1 MDSKGIYARSFDESL
16 IRELP
21 HLRIAPLRE
30 PVPSRSLRTPSTL
43 EPNASGSREPN
54 ALSKAGVPPP
64 RNESSGPV
72 LEGHNASRLKK
83 NDYFSD
89 SPSEPPPPRPILP
102 AFVNL
107 RALER
112 FPYSSF
118 DDDGVH
124 SRKRRRVDI
133 QSDTFGEHLQL
144 PFPQAQK
151 EQRPPPFGPFAI
163 LNGLNEPPPNAAL
176 LPPIEPGSITQLLTK
191 PSRGSI
197 AVEPA
202 LLAASSAP
210 DTQSVERIE
219 VERIEGRIADILDS
233 PIAEKPN
240 FSHDPTH
247 DKVESAFDSVS
258 LAKESEGPCEPLSP
272 KTRGRSR
279 KNLRKWTDEET
290 ISLLRGVVRCGIGNW
305 KEILAQPELNFN
317 KRSASNLKDRF
328 RVCCPWAY
336 RASNPEDAL
345 SHLRD
350 ALAKAISKVE
360 SDTSGKLLSK
370 SQQLPPVSGPP
381 LLTGTPDLTSSG
393 SISSFSSIET
403 SRSSGEHNLPENNMP
418 TLSKP
423 PESTSGIAEPP
434 VKCRRRVRRPFTA
447 AEDEALLKGYS
458 VHGFQWTLIQQ
469 DKRLNLGH
477 RRATDLRDRFRTKFP
492 HAYRDGGSVSG
503 GTLLAQMTKDYP
515 IKDGKTGSPE
525 GKLRLSEHKRTRN
538 LGQPN
543 GPNALGTLDVA
554 MPSLVLPL
562 ATRESSAYVPSTGFS
577 FPLDDNSTIPV
588 NVDLPP
594 LIWDDIP

>member
-43 EPNASGSREPN
+43 EPNASGSREPQ
-54 ALSKAGVPPP
+54 ALSKAGVPPCNL
-64 RNESSGPV
+64 NEPSGPV
-72 LEGHNASRLKK
+72 LEGHDASRLKK
-83 NDYFSD
+83 NDYLSD
-89 SPSEPPPPRPILP
+89 SLSEPPPPRPILP

-191 PSRGSI
+191 PSRDSTV
-197 AVEPA
+197 VEPP
-202 LLAASSAP
+202 LLAASSVP
-210 DTQSVERIE
+210 DTQS
-219 VERIEGRIADILDS
+219 VERIEGRIADILDI

-240 FSHDPTH
+240 PSLDVTK
-247 DKVESAFDSVS
+247 DKTEFAFDPRP
-258 LAKESEGPCEPLSP
+258 LEGESEGAHEPLSP

-290 ISLLRGVVRCGIGNW
+290 IALLRGVVKCGIGNW
-305 KEILAQPELNFN
+305 KEILAQSEFNFN

-336 RASNPEDAL
+336 RASDPEEAL

-350 ALAKAISKVE
+350 ALAKAISKAE
-360 SDTSGKLLSK
+360 SDTSRKTFFK
-370 SQQLPPVSGPP
+370 SQQLSADPGLS
-381 LLTGTPDLTSSG
+381 LLSGTPDLTPSG
-393 SISSFSSIET
+393 SMSSFSSIET
-403 SRSSGEHNLPENNMP
+403 SRSSGEHNLLEITSTP
-418 TLSKP
+418 TLSNP
-423 PESTSGIAEPP
+423 SESTSGIGEQP
-434 VKCRRRVRRPFTA
+434 VKCRRRVRRPFMA
-447 AEDEALLKGYS
+447 AEDEALLKGYA

-503 GTLLAQMTKDYP
+503 GTLLAQMAKDSP
-515 IKDGKTGSPE
+515 VKDRKHGSPE
-525 GKLRLSEHKRTRN
+525 VKHGLSKNKRTRN
-538 LGQPN
+538 PGKLN
-543 GPNALGTLDVA
+543 GPNALGTLDAA
-554 MPSLVLPL
+554 MPSLVPPL
-562 ATRESSAYVPSTGFS
+562 ATRESPAYVPSAGFS